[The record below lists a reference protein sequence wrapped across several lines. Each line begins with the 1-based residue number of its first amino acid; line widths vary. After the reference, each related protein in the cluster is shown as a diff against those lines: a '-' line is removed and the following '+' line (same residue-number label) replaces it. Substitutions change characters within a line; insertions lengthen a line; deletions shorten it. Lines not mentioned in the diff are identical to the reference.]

1 MGDTASA
8 RRGGRPAAGRVGIGR
23 GWRHFARSASGSA
36 ALVLALLSALV
47 GAAEPAH
54 DDAAH
59 VGGDVYVYD
68 LLPAR
73 GLAGGGAAV
82 TLHGSGFNDAMACQ
96 FGPRVVPAR
105 AVSPEGDRMLCVAP
119 PFPRPSGGFIAV
131 GITLTAGADPSRGVT
146 VPRGA
151 RSFEYVPAWST
162 LAARPSEIDAGGGAV
177 LTILGT
183 DLHAAG
189 SCAFEPHPTVRAE
202 LHVVSSAMVRCEA
215 PARRPGDG
223 TVTLAPEYVDATDSS
238 SLLDITA
245 DAEDRTRAIGVA
257 GVVLTARRPARA
269 TSARAET
276 SSSTGAALVVVA
288 GEGFAR
294 AVSTAEETP
303 AAADDSATV
312 AADAPSHNGPG
323 CVIGTIWVRASTV
336 DRRAVVCVAPMTWT
350 TGPRRVAVEIRYADQ
365 SDPGGGSSRAGR
377 LAPSDVTEG
386 ESPRPPGVGMGTVAT
401 VAEAERW
408 RAPSVFEVYPREGP
422 GAGGDVA
429 WIFGRN
435 LRGFP
440 APACVFA
447 GEEDA
452 ERDSRVTS
460 AVVVSSALAA
470 CERPPAPVW
479 IHDDASRVVGVE
491 FASTLETAA
500 RASRDGAAVAAWPSS
515 TATHR
520 ATPSA
525 VSSAGGTVVSLSGR
539 GYPPSRGG
547 TTCRFGSVGPVAG
560 TRTVAGDVACVS
572 PALAPGRETRV
583 FGPEGRIDASEAH
596 RAATTI
602 RILDDTSDE
611 ARGDADADS
620 IADSI
625 DADSIARPTSVPDYP
640 TSVLDH
646 PLAFVN
652 PAVTVRA
659 AHPTSILVHE
669 GAMVTV
675 SGTLRGL
682 GVERPVSCTFGAVVV
697 LGRRAS
703 DDDAVEC
710 VAPDRAPG
718 EARVGVPGAVG
729 HVSVEYTSPLAL
741 ALDASALVESEI
753 RRAFDFGPDVRG
765 VSPRDVVAGSSAS
778 ERATVVGSNLVVGD
792 APVWCVFGDGVATLA
807 RRVSSAVV
815 SCDFVAVVA
824 GASRIAAASRTASPR
839 FEFRRGVDLRTAAE
853 MSASARAPCAPG
865 AAVGCAT
872 ALYHPTV
879 PETRDA
885 SPSTVGEEGG
895 DAVTVAGSG
904 FPGVDDDGCRFGSVG
919 PVHATR
925 VSASSVTCVT
935 PARAPADAVRVAA
948 YGAWSDDALLAFVVE
963 NVAPTFAS
971 PAVARRVGGT
981 RVRVFGASS
990 SRARRD
996 AECRLGGAEGGTV
1009 AVAKTID
1016 ASIAW
1021 WSCDAPTNRAGDA
1034 FQTLFVGGGGGV
1046 GTGGGG
1052 VPSGAKKVSVA
1063 SAAPSSIFSFSFV
1076 IEYAEDPVVASAW
1089 PISASTSGGS
1099 IVHVVAARGGSGFTT
1114 GADASSRAATCA
1126 FGSTATRAAA
1136 SSSVTAR
1143 CEVPPSTPGVR
1154 ALSVTREGDGAFPGE
1169 TGFAG
1174 GSNVAVLARVP
1185 NVVAL
1190 RATPAV
1196 AEWSSSTTLTIIGR
1210 GFAPEAISLACRVGT
1225 VGPLAATW
1233 ISTSEVR
1240 CVAPA
1245 HSGRALERRARV
1257 AVTASISDV
1266 LANPPPTVRFDVD
1279 ATRLDPRGT
1288 PGGRRRGEFEEHRDD
1303 ENWAI
1308 RGVASATRVSRVYP
1322 RVSWGGSPIF
1332 VVGDGFPAGSVSE
1345 GCRCVFGDDADQ
1357 SATDII
1363 AVSSRLLA
1371 CRDAPTA
1378 ARHAG
1383 GGIVATTVRVACG
1396 VFAAKSADG
1405 GATDVVSSDFSNL
1418 ASGDSNLA
1426 SGDSNLA
1433 SSSSSVSSVSRG
1445 TILLAS
1451 PPSPREI
1458 RPARVPSRG
1467 GATTSLV
1474 GHAYPPESN
1483 LAGSTL
1489 TCRFGTVGPVA
1500 SRRVANDE
1508 MQCVTPA
1515 LAGARAY
1522 SAGIAADADA
1532 ANVAWTSETVYS
1544 DATLLESLDARGEDT
1559 GIAAPPGGTAAGGAR
1574 FELFHVAGRRV
1585 GSRPACAVG
1594 ASSAE
1599 RTPGSWIVRGASPE
1613 TATIRSAKCA
1623 SPSTFAMEGVGFVA
1637 VGVAIENVGLADV
1650 AAQFQIHP
1658 AARVRGV
1665 FPRASWGPEVT
1676 HVHGSNLVGGGD
1688 DHDRRAA
1695 CVFAGRTVPAR
1706 AVSSA
1711 IMTCEVVAGRDYPPA
1726 GGRDSGEKKPGAA
1739 ASAAGARATTVC
1751 ALGAAACDGD
1761 GGGGGVANVA
1771 WFQSVDATEPAAADI
1786 DGGWTDGGTL
1796 VRLRLSRRT
1805 PPEWLDCRFGT
1816 TSVPA
1821 RPASAGDEDGAFA
1834 DAALG
1839 LEKFALD
1846 ADAECVSPG
1855 HAAGRVDV
1863 EVVPARSRVPS
1874 AAAAVTFLFS

>member
-1 MGDTASA
+1 MQADEFVDSPVHSPRALVSFKLVRVAVARSRACARPEEGVPSAARARGPIDPDGAGETDAMGDTASA

-105 AVSPEGDRMLCVAP
+105 AVSPEGDRMICVAP

-223 TVTLAPEYVDATDSS
+223 TVTLAPEYVDAADSS

-625 DADSIARPTSVPDYP
+625 DADSIDRPTSVPDYP

-872 ALYHPTV
+872 VMYHPTV

-1076 IEYAEDPVVASAW
+1076 IEYAEDPRGGVGVADIGVHLRRFDRPRGRGARGERVHDGRGRLVASGDVRVR
-1089 PISASTSGGS
+1089 IDGD
-1099 IVHVVAARGGSGFTT
+1099 ARGG
-1114 GADASSRAATCA
+1114 
-1126 FGSTATRAAA
+1126 
-1136 SSSVTAR
+1136 V
-1143 CEVPPSTPGVR
+1143 
-1154 ALSVTREGDGAFPGE
+1154 
-1169 TGFAG
+1169 
-1174 GSNVAVLARVP
+1174 
-1185 NVVAL
+1185 
-1190 RATPAV
+1190 
-1196 AEWSSSTTLTIIGR
+1196 
-1210 GFAPEAISLACRVGT
+1210 
-1225 VGPLAATW
+1225 
-1233 ISTSEVR
+1233 
-1240 CVAPA
+1240 
-1245 HSGRALERRARV
+1245 
-1257 AVTASISDV
+1257 
-1266 LANPPPTVRFDVD
+1266 
-1279 ATRLDPRGT
+1279 
-1288 PGGRRRGEFEEHRDD
+1288 
-1303 ENWAI
+1303 
-1308 RGVASATRVSRVYP
+1308 
-1322 RVSWGGSPIF
+1322 
-1332 VVGDGFPAGSVSE
+1332 VVGDG
-1345 GCRCVFGDDADQ
+1345 
-1357 SATDII
+1357 
-1363 AVSSRLLA
+1363 AVRSTAVHARRSRAL
-1371 CRDAPTA
+1371 RDARGRRRVPRRDGIRGRFERRRPR
-1378 ARHAG
+1378 ARPERRRAPRDARRRGVVLVDDVDDHRSR
-1383 GGIVATTVRVACG
+1383 VRTRG
-1396 VFAAKSADG
+1396 H
-1405 GATDVVSSDFSNL
+1405 L
-1418 ASGDSNLA
+1418 AR
-1426 SGDSNLA
+1426 
-1433 SSSSSVSSVSRG
+1433 VSRG
-1445 TILLAS
+1445 
-1451 PPSPREI
+1451 
-1458 RPARVPSRG
+1458 
-1467 GATTSLV
+1467 
-1474 GHAYPPESN
+1474 N
-1483 LAGSTL
+1483 
-1489 TCRFGTVGPVA
+1489 
-1500 SRRVANDE
+1500 
-1508 MQCVTPA
+1508 
-1515 LAGARAY
+1515 
-1522 SAGIAADADA
+1522 
-1532 ANVAWTSETVYS
+1532 
-1544 DATLLESLDARGEDT
+1544 
-1559 GIAAPPGGTAAGGAR
+1559 
-1574 FELFHVAGRRV
+1574 
-1585 GSRPACAVG
+1585 
-1594 ASSAE
+1594 
-1599 RTPGSWIVRGASPE
+1599 
-1613 TATIRSAKCA
+1613 
-1623 SPSTFAMEGVGFVA
+1623 
-1637 VGVAIENVGLADV
+1637 
-1650 AAQFQIHP
+1650 
-1658 AARVRGV
+1658 
-1665 FPRASWGPEVT
+1665 
-1676 HVHGSNLVGGGD
+1676 
-1688 DHDRRAA
+1688 
-1695 CVFAGRTVPAR
+1695 
-1706 AVSSA
+1706 
-1711 IMTCEVVAGRDYPPA
+1711 
-1726 GGRDSGEKKPGAA
+1726 
-1739 ASAAGARATTVC
+1739 
-1751 ALGAAACDGD
+1751 
-1761 GGGGGVANVA
+1761 
-1771 WFQSVDATEPAAADI
+1771 
-1786 DGGWTDGGTL
+1786 
-1796 VRLRLSRRT
+1796 RRT
-1805 PPEWLDCRFGT
+1805 PRGDVDLDLGG
-1816 TSVPA
+1816 SV
-1821 RPASAGDEDGAFA
+1821 RRAG
-1834 DAALG
+1834 ALG
-1839 LEKFALD
+1839 TRARTPRARRRDGVHL
-1846 ADAECVSPG
+1846 
-1855 HAAGRVDV
+1855 GR
-1863 EVVPARSRVPS
+1863 ARES
-1874 AAAAVTFLFS
+1874 AADGSIRRRRDTSRSERDARRTTTRRM

>member
-1 MGDTASA
+1 M
-8 RRGGRPAAGRVGIGR
+8 
-23 GWRHFARSASGSA
+23 
-36 ALVLALLSALV
+36 
-47 GAAEPAH
+47 
-54 DDAAH
+54 
-59 VGGDVYVYD
+59 
-68 LLPAR
+68 
-73 GLAGGGAAV
+73 
-82 TLHGSGFNDAMACQ
+82 
-96 FGPRVVPAR
+96 
-105 AVSPEGDRMLCVAP
+105 
-119 PFPRPSGGFIAV
+119 
-131 GITLTAGADPSRGVT
+131 
-146 VPRGA
+146 
-151 RSFEYVPAWST
+151 
-162 LAARPSEIDAGGGAV
+162 
-177 LTILGT
+177 
-183 DLHAAG
+183 
-189 SCAFEPHPTVRAE
+189 
-202 LHVVSSAMVRCEA
+202 
-215 PARRPGDG
+215 
-223 TVTLAPEYVDATDSS
+223 
-238 SLLDITA
+238 
-245 DAEDRTRAIGVA
+245 
-257 GVVLTARRPARA
+257 
-269 TSARAET
+269 
-276 SSSTGAALVVVA
+276 
-288 GEGFAR
+288 
-294 AVSTAEETP
+294 
-303 AAADDSATV
+303 
-312 AADAPSHNGPG
+312 
-323 CVIGTIWVRASTV
+323 
-336 DRRAVVCVAPMTWT
+336 
-350 TGPRRVAVEIRYADQ
+350 
-365 SDPGGGSSRAGR
+365 
-377 LAPSDVTEG
+377 
-386 ESPRPPGVGMGTVAT
+386 
-401 VAEAERW
+401 
-408 RAPSVFEVYPREGP
+408 
-422 GAGGDVA
+422 
-429 WIFGRN
+429 
-435 LRGFP
+435 
-440 APACVFA
+440 
-447 GEEDA
+447 
-452 ERDSRVTS
+452 
-460 AVVVSSALAA
+460 
-470 CERPPAPVW
+470 
-479 IHDDASRVVGVE
+479 
-491 FASTLETAA
+491 
-500 RASRDGAAVAAWPSS
+500 
-515 TATHR
+515 
-520 ATPSA
+520 
-525 VSSAGGTVVSLSGR
+525 SLSGR

-620 IADSI
+620 PADSI
-625 DADSIARPTSVPDYP
+625 DADSVDRPTSVPDYP

-729 HVSVEYTSPLAL
+729 DVSVEYTSPLAL

-753 RRAFDFGPDVRG
+753 RSAFDFGPDVRV

-807 RRVSSAVV
+807 RRVSSAMV
-815 SCDFVAVVA
+815 SCDFVADVA
-824 GASRIAAASRTASPR
+824 GASRIAAASRTTSPR

-872 ALYHPTV
+872 VMYHPTV

-948 YGAWSDDALLAFVVE
+948 YGAWSDDARVAFVAE

-981 RVRVFGASS
+981 RVRVFGAS
-990 SRARRD
+990 RARRD
-996 AECRLGGAEGGTV
+996 AECRLGGAEGGTF
-1009 AVAKTID
+1009 AVAKTIA

-1034 FQTLFVGGGGGV
+1034 FQTLFVGGGV

-1052 VPSGAKKVSVA
+1052 VAGAKKVSVP
-1063 SAAPSSIFSFSFV
+1063 SAAPSSIFSSSFV
-1076 IEYAEDPVVASAW
+1076 IEYAEDPLVASAW
-1089 PISASTSGGS
+1089 PVSASISGGS

-1114 GADASSRAATCA
+1114 GADGASRAATCA

-1136 SSSVTAR
+1136 SSSATAR

-1154 ALSVTREGDGAFPGE
+1154 ALSVTREGDGASLGE
-1169 TGFAG
+1169 TGFAS

-1196 AEWSSSTTLTIIGR
+1196 ADWSSSTTLTIIGR

-1225 VGPLAATW
+1225 VGPLATTW
-1233 ISTSEVR
+1233 ISTAEVR

-1308 RGVASATRVSRVYP
+1308 REVASATRVSHAHP

-1345 GCRCVFGDDADQ
+1345 GCRCVFGDDADAR
-1357 SATDII
+1357 ATDII

-1396 VFAAKSADG
+1396 VFAAKSASGD
-1405 GATDVVSSDFSNL
+1405 SDLASGSPRAIPTFHSDL

-1508 MQCVTPA
+1508 IQCVTPA

-1559 GIAAPPGGTAAGGAR
+1559 GVAAPPGGTAAGGAR

-1658 AARVRGV
+1658 ARARSRRVSARELGPGGDARARVEPRG
-1665 FPRASWGPEVT
+1665 
-1676 HVHGSNLVGGGD
+1676 
-1688 DHDRRAA
+1688 RR
-1695 CVFAGRTVPAR
+1695 RRSRSTR
-1706 AVSSA
+1706 
-1711 IMTCEVVAGRDYPPA
+1711 R
-1726 GGRDSGEKKPGAA
+1726 
-1739 ASAAGARATTVC
+1739 
-1751 ALGAAACDGD
+1751 
-1761 GGGGGVANVA
+1761 
-1771 WFQSVDATEPAAADI
+1771 
-1786 DGGWTDGGTL
+1786 
-1796 VRLRLSRRT
+1796 VRLRGSNGPGARRLVGDHDVRSRRGKGI
-1805 PPEWLDCRFGT
+1805 PPGRGT
-1816 TSVPA
+1816 
-1821 RPASAGDEDGAFA
+1821 R
-1834 DAALG
+1834 LG
-1839 LEKFALD
+1839 
-1846 ADAECVSPG
+1846 
-1855 HAAGRVDV
+1855 
-1863 EVVPARSRVPS
+1863 
-1874 AAAAVTFLFS
+1874 

>member
-1 MGDTASA
+1 
-8 RRGGRPAAGRVGIGR
+8 
-23 GWRHFARSASGSA
+23 
-36 ALVLALLSALV
+36 
-47 GAAEPAH
+47 
-54 DDAAH
+54 
-59 VGGDVYVYD
+59 
-68 LLPAR
+68 
-73 GLAGGGAAV
+73 
-82 TLHGSGFNDAMACQ
+82 
-96 FGPRVVPAR
+96 
-105 AVSPEGDRMLCVAP
+105 
-119 PFPRPSGGFIAV
+119 
-131 GITLTAGADPSRGVT
+131 
-146 VPRGA
+146 
-151 RSFEYVPAWST
+151 
-162 LAARPSEIDAGGGAV
+162 
-177 LTILGT
+177 
-183 DLHAAG
+183 
-189 SCAFEPHPTVRAE
+189 
-202 LHVVSSAMVRCEA
+202 
-215 PARRPGDG
+215 
-223 TVTLAPEYVDATDSS
+223 
-238 SLLDITA
+238 
-245 DAEDRTRAIGVA
+245 
-257 GVVLTARRPARA
+257 
-269 TSARAET
+269 
-276 SSSTGAALVVVA
+276 
-288 GEGFAR
+288 
-294 AVSTAEETP
+294 
-303 AAADDSATV
+303 
-312 AADAPSHNGPG
+312 
-323 CVIGTIWVRASTV
+323 
-336 DRRAVVCVAPMTWT
+336 MTWT

-479 IHDDASRVVGVE
+479 LHDDASRVVGVE

-625 DADSIARPTSVPDYP
+625 DADSIDRPTSVPDYP

-1034 FQTLFVGGGGGV
+1034 FQTLFVGGGGGL
-1046 GTGGGG
+1046 GRAEAAS
-1052 VPSGAKKVSVA
+1052 PRGAKKSP
-1063 SAAPSSIFSFSFV
+1063 SPPPRPRPSSPSPSSSNTRRTPWWRRRGRYRRPPPAV
-1076 IEYAEDPVVASAW
+1076 RS
-1089 PISASTSGGS
+1089 STWSRR
-1099 IVHVVAARGGSGFTT
+1099 ARGSGFTT

-1190 RATPAV
+1190 RAA
-1196 AEWSSSTTLTIIGR
+1196 
-1210 GFAPEAISLACRVGT
+1210 
-1225 VGPLAATW
+1225 
-1233 ISTSEVR
+1233 
-1240 CVAPA
+1240 
-1245 HSGRALERRARV
+1245 
-1257 AVTASISDV
+1257 
-1266 LANPPPTVRFDVD
+1266 
-1279 ATRLDPRGT
+1279 
-1288 PGGRRRGEFEEHRDD
+1288 RRRGVVLVDDVDDHRSRVRT
-1303 ENWAI
+1303 
-1308 RGVASATRVSRVYP
+1308 RGHLARVSR
-1322 RVSWGGSPIF
+1322 G
-1332 VVGDGFPAGSVSE
+1332 
-1345 GCRCVFGDDADQ
+1345 
-1357 SATDII
+1357 
-1363 AVSSRLLA
+1363 
-1371 CRDAPTA
+1371 
-1378 ARHAG
+1378 
-1383 GGIVATTVRVACG
+1383 
-1396 VFAAKSADG
+1396 
-1405 GATDVVSSDFSNL
+1405 N
-1418 ASGDSNLA
+1418 
-1426 SGDSNLA
+1426 
-1433 SSSSSVSSVSRG
+1433 
-1445 TILLAS
+1445 
-1451 PPSPREI
+1451 
-1458 RPARVPSRG
+1458 
-1467 GATTSLV
+1467 
-1474 GHAYPPESN
+1474 
-1483 LAGSTL
+1483 
-1489 TCRFGTVGPVA
+1489 
-1500 SRRVANDE
+1500 
-1508 MQCVTPA
+1508 
-1515 LAGARAY
+1515 
-1522 SAGIAADADA
+1522 
-1532 ANVAWTSETVYS
+1532 
-1544 DATLLESLDARGEDT
+1544 
-1559 GIAAPPGGTAAGGAR
+1559 
-1574 FELFHVAGRRV
+1574 
-1585 GSRPACAVG
+1585 
-1594 ASSAE
+1594 
-1599 RTPGSWIVRGASPE
+1599 
-1613 TATIRSAKCA
+1613 
-1623 SPSTFAMEGVGFVA
+1623 
-1637 VGVAIENVGLADV
+1637 
-1650 AAQFQIHP
+1650 
-1658 AARVRGV
+1658 
-1665 FPRASWGPEVT
+1665 
-1676 HVHGSNLVGGGD
+1676 
-1688 DHDRRAA
+1688 
-1695 CVFAGRTVPAR
+1695 
-1706 AVSSA
+1706 
-1711 IMTCEVVAGRDYPPA
+1711 
-1726 GGRDSGEKKPGAA
+1726 
-1739 ASAAGARATTVC
+1739 
-1751 ALGAAACDGD
+1751 
-1761 GGGGGVANVA
+1761 
-1771 WFQSVDATEPAAADI
+1771 
-1786 DGGWTDGGTL
+1786 
-1796 VRLRLSRRT
+1796 RRT
-1805 PPEWLDCRFGT
+1805 PRGDVDLDLGG
-1816 TSVPA
+1816 SV
-1821 RPASAGDEDGAFA
+1821 RRAG
-1834 DAALG
+1834 ALG
-1839 LEKFALD
+1839 TRARTPRARRRDGVHL
-1846 ADAECVSPG
+1846 
-1855 HAAGRVDV
+1855 GR
-1863 EVVPARSRVPS
+1863 ARES
-1874 AAAAVTFLFS
+1874 AADGSIRRRRDTSRSERDARRTTTRRI